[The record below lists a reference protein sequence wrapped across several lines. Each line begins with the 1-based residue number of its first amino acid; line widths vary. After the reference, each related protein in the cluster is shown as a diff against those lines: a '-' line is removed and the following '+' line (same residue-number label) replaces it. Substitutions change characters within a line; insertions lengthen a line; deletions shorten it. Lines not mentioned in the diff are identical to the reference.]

1 MVVLEHVDDCRP
13 QQFKVSLRESGRLAG
28 EICGN
33 IAFRTVQTVR
43 HDVLAAHFGALFLR
57 VSLGGDGNT
66 GDRDFLRNNRIHTAG
81 KAKLHRTAHLSAVE
95 CTLDKG
101 GHNRTECANIV
112 EILAHKVAQLAVQL
126 VVLLLC
132 ILELVRRYTD
142 ISAGFCIAAVE
153 RYTVLD
159 VNAVAGFAFLGHFHI
174 VADFA
179 LEAYIGHQTVAG
191 FRVDTRHVARIRIA
205 VRIAVFHVEKDYK
218 FIAVF
223 DGFHLLV
230 LLFSVT
236 LLRLMVVT
244 EVK

>member
-1 MVVLEHVDDCRP
+1 MNQIKQLVRGCVAKLGIMLEHNQLAYSHLAASSRMVVLEHVDDCRP

-66 GDRDFLRNNRIHTAG
+66 RDGDFLRNNRIHTAG

-112 EILAHKVAQLAVQL
+112 EILAHKVAQLAV
-126 VVLLLC
+126 
-132 ILELVRRYTD
+132 
-142 ISAGFCIAAVE
+142 
-153 RYTVLD
+153 
-159 VNAVAGFAFLGHFHI
+159 
-174 VADFA
+174 
-179 LEAYIGHQTVAG
+179 
-191 FRVDTRHVARIRIA
+191 
-205 VRIAVFHVEKDYK
+205 
-218 FIAVF
+218 
-223 DGFHLLV
+223 
-230 LLFSVT
+230 
-236 LLRLMVVT
+236 
-244 EVK
+244 